1 MITRQHLLDKYREWN
16 LTLIPLN
23 NDTKKPQSKFTGK
36 LDDAGKQI
44 WSWKKSKGVTWSDA
58 ELLAASRWGIDH
70 EASNSVDIDFD
81 DKQLHAH
88 KFIDLLPDTL
98 TIGKI
103 YNGSGRATANHKLFL
118 KPKEVEIKTESYPK
132 NVEGKGEKI
141 IELLPN
147 TQSHYFGEREIISD
161 IAPKRLTESEFQ
173 QVRQTVKEIYFLA
186 MASQNYPPKN
196 KKQRDEY
203 ILRLVGVM
211 VKNTDWSTSK
221 REDYLK
227 RLLIANNDTD
237 EIQNRINKI
246 TYQEEQHKAGEKI
259 FGIPALV
266 EFLKADKKAGL
277 DWIDVLKKE
286 HDVKEYP
293 LIDGIAFAQKE
304 YPPVKFI
311 LYPIFTERSMNQV
324 YGGYGSGKTMF
335 ALAASMA
342 MCSGEDFV
350 EFKSNKKV
358 PTLYIEGE
366 LPAVDLRTR
375 KDSIQYDYFIKKKQF
390 NAAWHFTLTRDDLEQ
405 AGFKYGFDPIA
416 ISRNLTDPEANDY
429 GRKGRDLVSNLI
441 RRIEKKT
448 KVKPFFF
455 LDNITALADIDEN
468 RATDWKPLTN
478 WLIGEKNKGFA
489 NVFVHHANKATVR
502 GGSSGSNAKERLVD
516 TSMSFEKLD
525 AKHRFDMPGNK
536 NVQCKVKFDKARNFG
551 GSEWDREF
559 MLTCNE
565 EGLWS
570 RYPMLD
576 KYDWLIRDLFKEG
589 LTVAEMAEHKE
600 MTIAEKTIYKRLK
613 KLKDIGV
620 IKDEK

>member
-1 MITRQHLLDKYREWN
+1 MITKEQLNKYKEWG
-16 LTLIPLN
+16 LTLIPLTT
-23 NDTKKPQSKFTGK
+23 DTKKPQSKFTGRYK
-36 LDDAGKQI
+36 PNGDEE
-44 WSWKKSKGVTWSDA
+44 WSWKKSKGITYSDN
-58 ELLAASRWGIDH
+58 ELLAASRLGIDH
-70 EASNSVDIDFD
+70 EASNTIDIDFD

-88 KFIDLLPDTL
+88 KFIDILPATL

-118 KPKEVEIKTESYPK
+118 KPKNVEMITESYPK
-132 NVEGKGEKI
+132 KVEDKGKKI

-147 TQSHYFGEREIISD
+147 TQSHYFGDREIIND
-161 IAPKRLTESEFQ
+161 TPPKRLTESQFQ
-173 QVRQTVKEIYFLA
+173 HLRQTVKEIYFLA
-186 MASQNYPPKN
+186 MASQNYP
-196 KKQRDEY
+196 KKDLGQRDEY

-211 VKNTDWSTSK
+211 VKHTDWTTSK
-221 REDYLK
+221 REDYLR
-227 RLLIANNDTD
+227 RLLFANNDTD
-237 EIQNRINKI
+237 EMDNRINKI
-246 TYQEEQHKAGEKI
+246 SYQEEQLKKGKQLH
-259 FGIPALV
+259 GIPALV
-266 EFLKADKKAGL
+266 DFLKADKKVGL

-286 HDVKEYP
+286 NDVKEYP
-293 LIDGIAFAQKE
+293 LIDGIEFAQKE

-335 ALAASMA
+335 ALATSMA
-342 MCSGEDFV
+342 MCSGQDFV

-405 AGFKYGFDPIA
+405 AGFKYGFDAIA

-429 GRKGRDLVSNLI
+429 GRKGRELVSNLI
-441 RRIEKKT
+441 RRIEKRT
-448 KVKPFFF
+448 GVKPFFF

-478 WLIGEKNKGFA
+478 WLIGEKNRGFA
-489 NVFVHHANKATVR
+489 NVFVHHANKSTVR

-551 GSEWDREF
+551 GSTWDREF

-570 RYPMLD
+570 KYPMLD
-576 KYDWLIRDLFKEG
+576 KYDWLIRDLSKEG
-589 LTVAEMAEHKE
+589 LSVQEMVDDPE
-600 MTIAEKTIYKRLK
+600 MKIAEKTIYKRLK
-613 KLKDIGV
+613 KLKDIGI
-620 IKDEK
+620 IKDEE